1 MKFTQSFFLKKSTTK
16 TLFEFSTF
24 QEFEEL
30 IITD

>member
-1 MKFTQSFFLKKSTTK
+1 MKFTQSFFLKKSTK